1 MKSIQHLAYL
11 LLALVLGA
19 IVAKE
24 GAFIFVPL
32 LWAVFFAFALY
43 PISSWLERKRFPRG
57 FAVGLSILLVSILAF
72 GVFYLLLNQV
82 FGLIREI
89 PEIGEN
95 VKGKLTRY
103 TEYEWAPNNEAL
115 DLRIRRPDF
124 DFGWS
129 SGMEWQVRV
138 DAKRKVWTCEVRI
151 PLTALDDKPPV
162 AGTRWRANLYRIDR
176 THKAFLASNPVLSGS
191 FHTPDRFGWL
201 EFTE

>member
-1 MKSIQHLAYL
+1 MKGERVVKDAS
-11 LLALVLGA
+11 
-19 IVAKE
+19 
-24 GAFIFVPL
+24 
-32 LWAVFFAFALY
+32 LWDKDVVEFFCAPDPA
-43 PISSWLERKRFPRG
+43 
-57 FAVGLSILLVSILAF
+57 
-72 GVFYLLLNQV
+72 
-82 FGLIREI
+82 
-89 PEIGEN
+89 
-95 VKGKLTRY
+95 KLTHY

-138 DAKRKVWTCEVRI
+138 DAKRKVWACEVRI

-176 THKAFLASNPVLSGS
+176 AHKAFLASNPVLNGN